1 MRKYL
6 PGAALVFVLAVSCNP
21 DKDLVKA
28 TVVDTGDIAA
38 GGCGYIIVLE
48 NRDSLRPVYIP
59 SAYQSNGNRV
69 KLKYNTNGEEQI
81 CYKQPVNQVYQI
93 IEIAKIK
100 QDLD

>member
-28 TVVDTGDIAA
+28 TVIDSGDIAV
-38 GGCGYIIVLE
+38 GGCGYLLKLE
-48 NRDSLRPVYIP
+48 NGEELRPVYLP
-59 SAYQSNGNRV
+59 SAYQSDGMHV
-69 KLKYNTNGEEQI
+69 KIKYNTNGEEQI
-81 CYKQPVNQVYQI
+81 CYTQPVNKVYQM

-100 QDLD
+100 NDLE